1 MGKADVN
8 VNIWLNEKKRFAD
21 LFNGVLY
28 KGKQVIRPEELE
40 EISPVASVSIKNR
53 VGKTRNMKKYRDIVM
68 RHSFFLQMNHRIK
81 FIMPCHRK

>member
-8 VNIWLNEKKRFAD
+8 VNIQLNEKKRFAD

-40 EISPVASVSIKNR
+40 EISPVGIGQYKKSGRENTKYEKVSRYCDAMEK
-53 VGKTRNMKKYRDIVM
+53 
-68 RHSFFLQMNHRIK
+68 
-81 FIMPCHRK
+81 

>member
-28 KGKQVIRPEELE
+28 ICGNNEWSVRNRQEELE
-40 EISPVASVSIKNR
+40 NLWNILRQQNIYPDLER
-53 VGKTRNMKKYRDIVM
+53 TTG
-68 RHSFFLQMNHRIK
+68 
-81 FIMPCHRK
+81 

>member
-40 EISPVASVSIKNR
+40 EISPVASVSIKKSGREN
-53 VGKTRNMKKYRDIVM
+53 TKYEKVSRYCDAM
-68 RHSFFLQMNHRIK
+68 EK
-81 FIMPCHRK
+81 

>member
-28 KGKQVIRPEELE
+28 KGKQVMT
-40 EISPVASVSIKNR
+40 AGR
-53 VGKTRNMKKYRDIVM
+53 VGRDKSSGIG
-68 RHSFFLQMNHRIK
+68 
-81 FIMPCHRK
+81 